1 MDFLTQWWQ
10 NKLQMEVTKKQLTK
24 KSENISQ
31 WYLDLIDAAELA
43 DYGPAKGTMII
54 RPYGYAIWE
63 NIQKALDSEIKKSG
77 AVNAYFPL
85 FIPNSL
91 FIKEKEHVE
100 GFAPET
106 AVVTMGGG
114 EKLADPLVVRPTSEM
129 IMYEAYARW
138 ISSWRDLPMVINQW
152 NNVVRWEKRTYPF
165 LRTSEFLWQEG
176 HGAHATKEDNW
187 ERVLWGINTY
197 AKIWREFLAVDGL
210 IGRKSE
216 SERFAGGNDTLP
228 YEVLMPDGKFLQGC
242 TSHDLGQNFSKTLNI
257 TFQNK
262 DGKSDYVWQNSWGFT
277 TRVVGGMLMVHGD
290 DNGAVLPPKVAPIK
304 VAIIPVLGKKDEDIL
319 KYCQKVKEIIGKAES
334 EFPGDIEIFA
344 DPEKSFG
351 WRMNDAEIRGIPVR
365 LEIGTRE
372 VQEKTA
378 TMSFRISGME
388 KGLSRLDDL
397 HRKIEEMLKQIQDV
411 MFENSK
417 KFLKENTREAKTY
430 AEFKE
435 IMKTK
440 RGAIK
445 AFWCE
450 DPQCEK
456 SIKDETK
463 ASTRCKPLDAKEE
476 SGKCIYCGKPAK
488 FVWYFGQSY

>member
-1 MDFLTQWWQ
+1 MATG
-10 NKLQMEVTKKQLTK
+10 EKKRLTK

-31 WYLDLIDAAELA
+31 WYLDVIDQAQLA

-63 NIQKALDSEIKKSG
+63 NIMKALDGEIKKSG

-91 FIKEKEHVE
+91 FIKEREHVK

-106 AVVTMGGG
+106 AVVTIGGG
-114 EKLADPLVVRPTSEM
+114 EELKDPLVVRPTSEM

-138 ISSWRDLPMVINQW
+138 ISSWRDLPLVINQW

-176 HGAHATKEDNW
+176 HGAHATKEENW
-187 ERVLWGINTY
+187 ERVIWGIETY
-197 AKIWREFLAVDGL
+197 AKIWREFLAVDGI

-228 YEVLMPDGKFLQGC
+228 YEVLIPDGKVLQGC

-262 DGKSDYVWQNSWGFT
+262 EGKSDYVWQNSWGFSA
-277 TRVVGGMLMVHGD
+277 RVIGGMVMVHGD
-290 DNGAVLPPKVAPIK
+290 DQGLVLPPKIAPVK
-304 VAIIPVLGKKDEDIL
+304 VVIVPVLGKKDEEIL
-319 KYCQKVKEIIGKAES
+319 KYCKKIKEVIEKKES
-334 EFPGDIEIFA
+334 EYPGSVEIYS
-344 DPEKSFG
+344 DSEKSFG
-351 WRMNDAEIRGIPVR
+351 WRMNDADIRGIPVR
-365 LEIGTRE
+365 LEVGTRE
-372 VQEKTA
+372 MQEKTV
-378 TMSFRISGME
+378 TISFRLSGKEKKIS
-388 KGLSRLDDL
+388 KLDDL
-397 HRKIEEMLKQIQDV
+397 SEKIETELGLIQEELLKK
-411 MFENSK
+411 SK
-417 KFLKENTREAKTY
+417 DFLKENTREAKDY
-430 AEFKE
+430 SEFKE

-440 RGAIK
+440 RGMIK
-445 AFWCE
+445 AYWCE
-450 DPQCEK
+450 DPSCEK

-476 SGKCIYCGKPAK
+476 KGVCIYCGKPAK
-488 FVWYFGQSY
+488 FIWYFGQSY